1 MTTSML
7 ITTIIECAVGA
18 FIIWGI
24 FHEDTL
30 CDFEDMIAASLK
42 RKRHPK
48 DNACEMMQG
57 STDGR

>member
-30 CDFEDMIAASLK
+30 CDFEDMIAQCFK
-42 RKRHPK
+42 RRKKPAEDQIESVMRHA
-48 DNACEMMQG
+48 D
-57 STDGR
+57 